1 MFMDKV
7 LHACM
12 FFICLGI
19 YPGVQF
25 MGCMVIAAAAAAAAS
40 SLSHVPLFATPWIV
54 ARPAPL
60 SMGFSS
66 FPGKN
71 TGVGCH
77 FLLQEIFLTQG
88 LNSGLLLSRQ
98 ILYH

>member
-12 FFICLGI
+12 FLIYLGI

-25 MGCMVIAAAAAAAAS
+25 TGCMVIAAAAAVS
-40 SLSHVPLFATPWIV
+40 SLSHVPLFVTPWIV
-54 ARPAPL
+54 AWLAPL
-60 SMGFSS
+60 SMELAS
-66 FPGKN
+66 FPSKN